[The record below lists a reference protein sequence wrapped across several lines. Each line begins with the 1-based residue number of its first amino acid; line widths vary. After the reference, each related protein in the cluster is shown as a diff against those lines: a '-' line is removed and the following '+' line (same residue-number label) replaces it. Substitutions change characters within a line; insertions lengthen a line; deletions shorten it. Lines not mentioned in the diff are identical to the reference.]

1 MKTLTLCFAVAALFS
16 TTAYAA
22 SSPEVAKCMEL
33 PDNEFMA
40 QLDCLD
46 PILAKSKADLDN
58 AYKAKIASFNGDKK
72 AIQALD
78 KQQKD
83 WKKSCPNPVEKQVD
97 LRKVGMWRHS
107 KLMLPTNEQPNSPS
121 NLLFHNPDLPTH
133 SD

>member
-83 WKKSCPNPVEKQVD
+83 WKKKLPKSCGEASRPQESGYVEACKIEATNKRTAE
-97 LRKVGMWRHS
+97 LS
-107 KLMLPTNEQPNSPS
+107 K
-121 NLLFHNPDLPTH
+121 
-133 SD
+133 